1 MIINHGMTYCIHPC
15 RSGFIKKSQTPYPM
29 HTYMSMYTCFDE
41 QANKHIDRQINR
53 HPTWTDGNA
62 IHLYK
67 DRQCTMQHHNEN
79 VHK

>member
-1 MIINHGMTYCIHPC
+1 
-15 RSGFIKKSQTPYPM
+15 M